1 MEERSSDATIV
12 ADHSRVAHTTYSTLV
27 EDPNDLVGLIAYSL
41 YKRDKLDFIER
52 HRANHGRG
60 PTPVELQVLYQLVN
74 TPGQIEALRTRSA
87 TLLEQVTEVVLEE
100 AVHQMEEDFKAKLV
114 AELKAPKSFWRA
126 VGENVVANVTTAG
139 LVTLVVVVLYLSRL
153 DAVPVIGKALG
164 YEVTPTQSK

>member
-1 MEERSSDATIV
+1 VGLLDVATK
-12 ADHSRVAHTTYSTLV
+12 STQPAHTTYSNLV
-27 EDPNDLVGLIAYSL
+27 EDPNDLVGLICYSL

-52 HRANHGRG
+52 HRVNHGRD
-60 PTPVELQVLYQLVN
+60 PTYDELQVFYQLID

-100 AVHQMEEDFKAKLV
+100 AVQQMEEDFKAKLV
-114 AELKAPKSFWRA
+114 AELKVPKSFWRA
-126 VGENVVANVTTAG
+126 VGENVVANVMAAG

-164 YEVTPTQSK
+164 YDVTPTQSK